1 MKKFSPVVAV
11 IALAAALAVGVVVGR
26 KWPAAAPAETAKPAA
41 TAASAPA
48 ATARAKPDSVEIP
61 AGGFDPQQ
69 VKVAQVSQLSVP
81 VELSTPGKLAYNA
94 ERTKLASARPLI
106 PPHAPL
112 MD

>member
-26 KWPAAAPAETAKPAA
+26 KWPTAEPAETAKPAA
-41 TAASAPA
+41 GPASAPA
-48 ATARAKPDSVEIP
+48 AASRPKPDSIEIP
-61 AGGFDPQQ
+61 SGGFDPQQ

-94 ERTKLASARPLI
+94 ELTKLASARVAGRLDHI
-106 PPHAPL
+106 
-112 MD
+112 